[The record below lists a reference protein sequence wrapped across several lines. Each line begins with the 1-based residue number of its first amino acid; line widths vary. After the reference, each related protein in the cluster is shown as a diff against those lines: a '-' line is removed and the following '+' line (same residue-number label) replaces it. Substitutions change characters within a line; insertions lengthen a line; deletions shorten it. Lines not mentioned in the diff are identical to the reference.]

1 MDRRLSHI
9 SQFAKRSAHTY
20 IIIAT
25 ALHCYNSVASSKVN
39 QEIHIFSRKLEIYMK
54 QNTHAN
60 TFVMEHDR
68 KYFTNHD
75 LHLNN
80 MGKETIRRNHGK
92 KTFLG

>member
-1 MDRRLSHI
+1 
-9 SQFAKRSAHTY
+9 
-20 IIIAT
+20 
-25 ALHCYNSVASSKVN
+25 
-39 QEIHIFSRKLEIYMK
+39 MK

>member
-1 MDRRLSHI
+1 VSYFSVCKEKYPYIHI
-9 SQFAKRSAHTY
+9 R

-25 ALHCYNSVASSKVN
+25 ALHCYDSVASSMVN
-39 QEIHIFSRKLEIYMK
+39 QEVQIFNRKLETYTK

-60 TFVMEHDR
+60 ILLMEHDR

-80 MGKETIRRNHGK
+80 MNKEYI
-92 KTFLG
+92 